1 MEYTL
6 AAIHN
11 YHDWGWVQAH
21 PYGDDLG
28 MVDEDV
34 TGGIG
39 DIKTC
44 KETYSQACRE
54 TSLDVTLVTCDF
66 LAH

>member
-39 DIKTC
+39 DSKTC
-44 KETYSQACRE
+44 KEKYGESHSYDYR
-54 TSLDVTLVTCDF
+54 L
-66 LAH
+66 

>member
-44 KETYSQACRE
+44 KENMVNLITMTRDYSH
-54 TSLDVTLVTCDF
+54 DF
-66 LAH
+66 KRA